1 MNELPL
7 NNLTYEDLFT
17 ADLDAVNACLLGV
30 AHLAYSNS
38 RPDGAPRGVVR
49 GAREDG
55 AIRTSGRPGG
65 GSATG
70 GGGGGSSGG
79 KLGVFGGGRGAGGAR
94 GGLDLL
100 TPFLT
105 DHIEREHHFVYKGAT
120 SNAAHPWNNVL
131 RGGEEDGDGGGGG
144 QNGGDCG
151 TGAVATA
158 SSTAGRRLLEDDE
171 VSWGGSPATSASN
184 ARTAKRG
191 GEPARFNPGSSGS
204 YGGTYGGMTYGL
216 TARCLTADTADSY
229 DEETP
234 GRLLIHLSSKEG
246 TRVVSH
252 AATCTTGSYSDD
264 YG

>member
-17 ADLDAVNACLLGV
+17 ADLNAVNACLLGV

-38 RPDGAPRGVVR
+38 RNSRNSRPGGALR
-49 GAREDG
+49 GAVGGDIEDG
-55 AIRTSGRPGG
+55 ASSGRPGG
-65 GSATG
+65 GSSG
-70 GGGGGSSGG
+70 GGGGSGG
-79 KLGVFGGGRGAGGAR
+79 KLGVVGGGRGAGGAR

-105 DHIEREHHFVYKGAT
+105 EHIEREHHFVYKGAT

-131 RGGEEDGDGGGGG
+131 RGEEEGGDGGRRGRD
-144 QNGGDCG
+144 GGDCG
-151 TGAVATA
+151 TGATATDSA
-158 SSTAGRRLLEDDE
+158 AAGRRLLEDDE
-171 VSWGGSPATSASN
+171 VSWGGSPAPLASN
-184 ARTAKRG
+184 ARAAKRG

-204 YGGTYGGMTYGL
+204 YGGTYGM
-216 TARCLTADTADSY
+216 TARCLTADTADTADSY
-229 DEETP
+229 GEETTE
-234 GRLLIHLSSKEG
+234 RLLIHLSSKEG

-252 AATCTTGSYSDD
+252 AATSTTGSYSDD